1 MRGLLFACA
10 AAAVLMLSAPP
21 AHASRLVPA
30 PVPTISAHLVTALQ
44 LPDKKIDVTIGEHGG
59 AAWYRS
65 PVWIAIGV
73 LALIVLVMLIVMM
86 TRSGGGGGTTI
97 IRE

>member
-1 MRGLLFACA
+1 MRGLSLACA

-21 AHASRLVPA
+21 AHAARLIPA
-30 PVPTISAHLVTALQ
+30 PARTISAHVVTALQ
-44 LPDKKIDVTIGEHGG
+44 IPEKKIDVTIGEHGG
-59 AAWYRS
+59 GAWYRS

-73 LALIVLVMLIVMM
+73 LALIVLVLLIVMM
-86 TRSGGGGGTTI
+86 TRSGGGGTTI